1 MIAPD
6 LHAAI
11 IVAQDAQRSALR
23 AEDRSTM
30 VHHLLRIGVVLQILD
45 EAASRVK
52 TMEQQPVPAHWRPQ
66 PVAMADLPPNVVPI
80 RRTWRSGNYF
90 GGVA

>member
-1 MIAPD
+1 MIASD

-23 AEDRSTM
+23 AEDRATM

-66 PVAMADLPPNVVPI
+66 WPDHANLPPNVVPLHKQ
-80 RRTWRSGNYF
+80 RGAYTQ
-90 GGVA
+90 GGAA

>member
-1 MIAPD
+1 MIASD

-23 AEDRSTM
+23 AEDRATM

-66 PVAMADLPPNVVPI
+66 WPDLANLPPNVVPL
-80 RRTWRSGNYF
+80 RKQRGAYTQ
-90 GGVA
+90 GGAA

>member
-11 IVAQDAQRSALR
+11 IVAQDAQRSALH

-52 TMEQQPVPAHWRPQ
+52 TMEQQPVPAHWRLQWPDH
-66 PVAMADLPPNVVPI
+66 ANLPPNVVPL
-80 RRTWRSGNYF
+80 RKQPGTTHPFAS
-90 GGVA
+90 